1 MKFQLEETVITYP
14 KQLLDDWKAGD
25 KSWIPDEL
33 FVPDEIYNQTSF
45 HFGEYFTLKTFIDAG
60 WSGTAY
66 YALGDWE
73 PTNAKYDEG
82 RALVAKLINPKRLA
96 LLKTLRKGLSSG
108 EPDLMLYK
116 DDGTVLFIEVKKES
130 DKLSDTQIICLS
142 QIKSILGCDV
152 AVVYLAEETKTYQP
166 KTHELDLVE
175 LPRNW
180 LA

>member
-1 MKFQLEETVITYP
+1 
-14 KQLLDDWKAGD
+14 
-25 KSWIPDEL
+25 
-33 FVPDEIYNQTSF
+33 
-45 HFGEYFTLKTFIDAG
+45 
-60 WSGTAY
+60 
-66 YALGDWE
+66 
-73 PTNAKYDEG
+73 
-82 RALVAKLINPKRLA
+82 
-96 LLKTLRKGLSSG
+96 
-108 EPDLMLYK
+108 MLYK

-180 LA
+180 SA